1 MFEFTFTSATHHL
14 ILSELTMSMA
24 VNDGNSPCL
33 IISLFLLFGVQLR
46 RVALL
51 GVVCSGLPPPRF
63 RLVPSRHNTP
73 LCRHQVA
80 LAVCHQVAQ
89 APPIWGSGINPEGP
103 GLTGGGPLLLAAGT
117 LQMVSLPLFP
127 TRSTSRVR
135 PRPGEK
141 KSFSM
146 HRQDKKRRTMRISTF
161 HNLRQILLL
170 FVQSWRKQRKYLG
183 KQAIFQNAAICDH

>member
-1 MFEFTFTSATHHL
+1 M
-14 ILSELTMSMA
+14 
-24 VNDGNSPCL
+24 
-33 IISLFLLFGVQLR
+33 R

-127 TRSTSRVR
+127 TRPTSRVR

-146 HRQDKKRRTMRISTF
+146 HRQDKKRRTMQSSTF
-161 HNLRQILLL
+161 PIFFQAMKILSKKKLKRKGGIFGKL
-170 FVQSWRKQRKYLG
+170 FTKQNQELFSRKYDESLYLL
-183 KQAIFQNAAICDH
+183 

>member
-1 MFEFTFTSATHHL
+1 MGN
-14 ILSELTMSMA
+14 
-24 VNDGNSPCL
+24 VNGSGERNFSVLDFKYLFCNF
-33 IISLFLLFGVQLR
+33 SLFLLFCVELR

-73 LCRHQVA
+73 LCRHQAA

-89 APPIWGSGINPEGP
+89 APPIWGSGINQEGP

-146 HRQDKKRRTMRISTF
+146 HRQDKKRRTMRSSTF
-161 HNLRQILLL
+161 HNLRQILLP
-170 FVQSWRKQRKYLG
+170 FVQSWRKQRKYLE
-183 KQAIFQNAAICDH
+183 KQAISQNAAICDH

>member
-1 MFEFTFTSATHHL
+1 MLVTF
-14 ILSELTMSMA
+14 
-24 VNDGNSPCL
+24 
-33 IISLFLLFGVQLR
+33 SLFLPFGVQLR

-73 LCRHQVA
+73 LCRHQAA

-127 TRSTSRVR
+127 TRPTSRVR

-146 HRQDKKRRTMRISTF
+146 HRQDGKRRTMPDLRLVNTVVFVSSCHVSRPIS
-161 HNLRQILLL
+161 LL

-183 KQAIFQNAAICDH
+183 KQAIF

>member
-1 MFEFTFTSATHHL
+1 M
-14 ILSELTMSMA
+14 
-24 VNDGNSPCL
+24 G
-33 IISLFLLFGVQLR
+33 

-73 LCRHQVA
+73 LCRHQAA

-103 GLTGGGPLLLAAGT
+103 GLTGGGPLLLAVGT
-117 LQMVSLPLFP
+117 LQMVSLPLIP
-127 TRSTSRVR
+127 TRPTSRVR

-146 HRQDKKRRTMRISTF
+146 HRQDKKRRTMYSSFSIIRDQFCCYLCNHGASRGSI
-161 HNLRQILLL
+161 LRNRQFSKMLQFATTEILDSFSNTYQCCFEQIA
-170 FVQSWRKQRKYLG
+170 VNKTTKDTYEYV
-183 KQAIFQNAAICDH
+183 IFRRELD